1 MNKPLTPRQNEIVN
15 YLRSGMT
22 NKQIGKALGVS
33 PETVKTHIRNIGYRI
48 HAGGRLK
55 ICLSTGWNDLMNQ
68 MKGWR
73 YI

>member
-33 PETVKTHIRNIGYRI
+33 PETVKTHIRHIIMRTGLKN
-48 HAGGRLK
+48 RLQ
-55 ICLSTGWNDLMNQ
+55 ICMSTGWNELMQQ

-73 YI
+73 YV